1 MLARIFGQINSL
13 TNFIIGFYALALI
26 GVHFWLFPNPSTS
39 LTTAFGIIYIN
50 RIFLWVL
57 LVVLL
62 VFILFGSQWLL
73 FSRYKLVKH
82 HALIPFFY
90 LPLLL
95 LFLGDEQLTFLL
107 QTALLGVILKTWI
120 DAYQGDNLLRQSLNS
135 GLLIG
140 VGSLLSTQFFLLLLF
155 TYLVYLVYGRL
166 SIRLVVIP
174 LIGYLTIWLISLSL
188 DFLLFDSIYVF
199 SFFKKHVEIT
209 TAFQFDLPWPRAALL
224 MVLMLAGLSEFIQ
237 TVTHANVFKR
247 QTYSWLFILMLVA
260 ALAFLL
266 FGAKDIQIS
275 IVIITSTVLFV
286 NYMQYIKR
294 IWLRELAMWVMLAL
308 FGIFEAGLL

>member
-39 LTTAFGIIYIN
+39 LVTAFGIVYIN
-50 RIFLWVL
+50 PIFLWILLVL
-57 LVVLL
+57 LLAFL
-62 VFILFGSQWLL
+62 AFGSQWLL
-73 FSRYKLVKH
+73 FTRYKLVKH

-90 LPLLL
+90 LPVLL
-95 LFLGDEQLTFLL
+95 LFMGDDQLTFLL
-107 QTALLGVILKTWI
+107 QTALLGVIIKTWI
-120 DAYQGDNLLRQSLNS
+120 DAYQGQNLLRQGLNS

-140 VGSLLSTQFFLLLLF
+140 LGSLLSTQFFLLLLF

-166 SIRLVVIP
+166 SLRLVIIP

-188 DFLLFDSIYVF
+188 DFLLFDSTYVF
-199 SFFKKHVEIT
+199 SFFKKHVEMT
-209 TAFQFDLPWPRAALL
+209 TAFQFDLPLPRAALL
-224 MVLMLAGLSEFIQ
+224 LILMLGGLSEFIQ

-260 ALAFLL
+260 ALAFLF
-266 FGAKDIQIS
+266 FGGKDMQIS
-275 IVIITSTVLFV
+275 IVIITATVLFV

-294 IWLRELAMWVMLAL
+294 TWLRELAMWVMLVL